1 MVRFFKAGQWENT
14 NVFWS
19 IYFKCYLISLYII
32 FHSVIIYS
40 QLAYTLI
47 KFFFFLMILEITL
60 RCLCPLI
67 RREVARMY
75 LNSKSSTNEKT
86 DALQKFDLPSY
97 PRN

>member
-1 MVRFFKAGQWENT
+1 
-14 NVFWS
+14 
-19 IYFKCYLISLYII
+19 
-32 FHSVIIYS
+32 
-40 QLAYTLI
+40 
-47 KFFFFLMILEITL
+47 MILEITL

-97 PRN
+97 PRNWIFKLMSKIIGYLLLSKISKPSIISFFSH